1 MSLENSTDRPECP
14 METHVEKQGEHLNAN
29 SNTCNDSTIHLYNC
43 FKILK
48 RYILLSKERHESKV
62 ACSQA
67 VSQQQKN
74 NMEEQQRTGETAELA
89 QHRCFSVPSMAGESC
104 CRNLS
109 RQRINQCQC
118 QKNRTKTINFLIQ
131 F

>member
-1 MSLENSTDRPECP
+1 

-67 VSQQQKN
+67 VSQQQK
-74 NMEEQQRTGETAELA
+74 
-89 QHRCFSVPSMAGESC
+89 
-104 CRNLS
+104 
-109 RQRINQCQC
+109 
-118 QKNRTKTINFLIQ
+118 K
-131 F
+131 